1 MITEPLYRQ
10 DEIVRMCTGKS
21 VLHLG
26 FILHDQWRE
35 RLAEG
40 NWLHSQILA
49 VAESVVG
56 IDYLESEVEAIRTT
70 VGCECYTGD
79 VMRLGDVELKEKF
92 EVIVCGEL
100 IEHIE
105 SARDLLDGI
114 KGLCHEGTDVIITTP
129 NPWDRKWAANMKAG
143 KLETEWA
150 NPEHVAW
157 YSMMTLTKLLE
168 RCGYVIIRAE
178 HYFENSRELDASLTG
193 IGRQYWLLKRLA
205 RRIVT
210 RPQCQPGL
218 FFVTR
223 PKAADPQG
231 EI

>member
-1 MITEPLYRQ
+1 MITEPLFRQ

-49 VAESVVG
+49 VARSAVG
-56 IDYLESEVEAIRTT
+56 IDYLEKEVAAIRET

-79 VMRLGDVELKEKF
+79 VMRLGDLGLKEKF
-92 EVIVCGEL
+92 DVIVCGEL
-100 IEHIE
+100 IEHVE
-105 SARDLLDGI
+105 SARDLLAGI
-114 KGLCHEGTDVIITTP
+114 KELCHEGTDVIITTP
-129 NPWDRKWAANMKAG
+129 NPWDRKWAAYMRSG
-143 KLETEWA
+143 RLEAEWA

-168 RCGYVIIRAE
+168 RCDYEVIRAE
-178 HYFENSRELDASLTG
+178 HYFENSRELDASLSTF
-193 IGRQYWLLKRLA
+193 RRWYWHLKRLA

-210 RPQCQPGL
+210 RPQCQPGF

-223 PKAADPQG
+223 PNATGHKSAL
-231 EI
+231 